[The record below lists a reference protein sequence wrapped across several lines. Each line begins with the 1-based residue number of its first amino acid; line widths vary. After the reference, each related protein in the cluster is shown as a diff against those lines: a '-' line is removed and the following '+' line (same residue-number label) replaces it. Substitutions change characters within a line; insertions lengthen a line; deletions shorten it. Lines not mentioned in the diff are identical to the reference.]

1 MAITESE
8 FKNILR
14 EAAGSEFAEA
24 VQRRPDFDRAFSDG
38 FEKRMDRLV
47 RSEGRSAWRLF
58 SAAPRRLA
66 FAALAVV
73 LILSTVACTVPGVRQ
88 AIGGVYKLV
97 FADHAEPDPIEAT
110 QTDDQ
115 NGHGAAPTAEGSS
128 PEPSA
133 EDELT
138 VETECL
144 VWNNMKII
152 LHPSS
157 GRDGYITVG
166 SYLFSHAILA
176 PTNARFAKCLYKI
189 KINGTI
195 QAAATADD
203 LPCLTV

>member
-1 MAITESE
+1 MAITEAE

-14 EAAGSEFAEA
+14 EAAGSEFEGAEGG
-24 VQRRPDFDRAFSDG
+24 PDFDRAFSDG

-47 RSEGRSAWRLF
+47 RSESRSAWRLF

-66 FAALAVV
+66 FAALVV
-73 LILSTVACTVPGVRQ
+73 IFVLSSIAWTVPEVRETLSGFYMQ
-88 AIGGVYKLV
+88 V
-97 FADHAEPDPIEAT
+97 FAGHAEPDPIEAT

-144 VWNNMKII
+144 VWDNMKII

-166 SYLFSHAILA
+166 SNLFSLAILT
-176 PTNARFAKCLYKI
+176 PTNALFAKCLYKI